1 MGRSIGSGQRE
12 GPGPRRTTA
21 RSCGLG
27 LESLLLL
34 VLEAGHE
41 HLLGA
46 LGGLKV
52 VLEDASEEVHQLLVA
67 LLLGVLYVGLQG
79 LYVVGRMVEHGDEVV
94 VLVLGL
100 PGRFGHLPSRGWV
113 AWPTPYPYPAAPQT
127 RRVPEPEGSLTLY
140 FGGLPHGELR
150 GIALPRTPVNRGKH
164 DGGAGLGVCI
174 MLGVGPVP

>member
-52 VLEDASEEVHQLLVA
+52 VLEDAAEEVHQLLVA

-94 VLVLGL
+94 VLVFGL

-127 RRVPEPEGSLTLY
+127 RRVLEPEG
-140 FGGLPHGELR
+140 PPQGEFR
-150 GIALPRTPVNRGKH
+150 RTTLPRTRMNSKRTS
-164 DGGAGLGVCI
+164 AGSTKMPATCES
-174 MLGVGPVP
+174 GVG